1 MSQIL
6 VPQGIASFL
15 KMSHN
20 VKNVTKS
27 ERKLRKW
34 IIKM

>member
-20 VKNVTKS
+20 VKNVTES
-27 ERKLRKW
+27 ER
-34 IIKM
+34 IKKNEN